1 MEKYFVYILKSL
13 MAKKTYVGFSE
24 NVQKRLQEHNCGKS
38 SFTKIYKPWEL
49 VYTEVFDN
57 KNAAINREKY
67 FKSAAGR
74 RRIMKILDNKK
85 SYPGSSVDTC
95 PTLSFKAGSKSYQR
109 DYNYG
114 KIFCI
119 YIEKFDGKKNLCR
132 FF

>member
-1 MEKYFVYILKSL
+1 RIHMLLEKENLRHRIKEIL
-13 MAKKTYVGFSE
+13 FP
-24 NVQKRLQEHNCGKS
+24 QK
-38 SFTKIYKPWEL
+38 I
-49 VYTEVFDN
+49 
-57 KNAAINREKY
+57 
-67 FKSAAGR
+67 
-74 RRIMKILDNKK
+74 
-85 SYPGSSVDTC
+85 YPGSSVDTC

>member
-1 MEKYFVYILKSL
+1 

-85 SYPGSSVDTC
+85 SYPGSSVDRARV
-95 PTLSFKAGSKSYQR
+95 S
-109 DYNYG
+109 
-114 KIFCI
+114 
-119 YIEKFDGKKNLCR
+119 
-132 FF
+132 